1 MRECGSCGEHVDV
14 TYRFCPWCAA
24 PLRLKLVDFFSA
36 HPHVEPERNR
46 ALRVSRYLGGG
57 HDERH
62 VRFSVWNE
70 SGRAES
76 AISVSEDEADRL
88 ARFLLEPPACGSRH
102 PTVDAV
108 LRHLRAATRRIAASP
123 SHERR

>member
-1 MRECGSCGEHVDV
+1 MLCRRCGEELER
-14 TYRFCPWCAA
+14 TFRFCPWCAE
-24 PLRLKLVDFFSA
+24 PQRRKIVEFFL
-36 HPHVEPERNR
+36 PHADIEAEGRV
-46 ALRVSRYLGGG
+46 LRVSRYLGSRD
-57 HDERH
+57 DERH